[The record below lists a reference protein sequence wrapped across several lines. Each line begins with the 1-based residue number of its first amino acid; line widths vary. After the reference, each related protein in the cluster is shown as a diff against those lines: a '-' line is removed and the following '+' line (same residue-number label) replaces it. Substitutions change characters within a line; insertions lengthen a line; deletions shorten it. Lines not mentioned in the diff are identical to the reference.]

1 MLQNATKNSGFTTS
15 KGKCELEMTTKKR
28 DNFCLI
34 GNTITTP
41 QHLKKRQIDKLS
53 SISTAKQ
60 VYFKIRKM
68 IQKKQFICICMR
80 HVRNF
85 QLSTENPLDQDC
97 SFTHLIYST
106 QGTVQE
112 LHVCHT
118 MCPCVIHCTCTA
130 ECPPAMRELGSSL
143 CERIWVTMYTEMNRL
158 YYIL

>member
-1 MLQNATKNSGFTTS
+1 
-15 KGKCELEMTTKKR
+15 
-28 DNFCLI
+28 
-34 GNTITTP
+34 
-41 QHLKKRQIDKLS
+41 
-53 SISTAKQ
+53 
-60 VYFKIRKM
+60 M
-68 IQKKQFICICMR
+68 IQKKQFICICMK

-85 QLSTENPLDQDC
+85 QLSTENPLDQDY

-118 MCPCVIHCTCTA
+118 MCPCVIHCTCAA

-158 YYIL
+158 YYILQETPKTSSRPCDTTGSLYWTPLSSVQEHHAIIQHDLCVVFLVFEFFFFKKRRNTLT